1 MIALKKFLLCL
12 LVVLLITSPL
22 SLAADDI
29 ENQLE
34 DLNIE
39 EIDDFINDFNREYGS
54 YFPLGDLKDLI
65 NSLRKNQ
72 KIDFKSLFEGIMRY
86 VFHEITANYSLLVKL
101 IALSVICA
109 VLKNLHHGFEKD
121 NIGKMAYSA
130 VLFVLVIIAIQSFT
144 IAIETGQEAINKM
157 VSFVQAIMP
166 TVFTLLAAVGGM
178 TSVSVFNPLIFM
190 GITAASTWIKDI
202 ILPVIFFISVL
213 SLVNN
218 ITDSFHVSQ
227 LAHLLRQVC
236 VFLMGLFL
244 SVFLGIMV
252 VQGATAATVD
262 GITIRMAKFAS
273 KNFMPIVGGIFSD
286 ALDAVV
292 GYSLILK
299 NAIGLIGLLTLFL
312 ITIFPVIKILSII
325 FIYRLSAAII
335 QPVGEDSIVKCLNDI
350 GNSLTLIFISV
361 ASVAMMFFIAITI
374 VLASGNLSIMLR

>member
-1 MIALKKFLLCL
+1 MAF
-12 LVVLLITSPL
+12 
-22 SLAADDI
+22 AANDI

-34 DLNIE
+34 DLDVG
-39 EIDDFINDFNREYGS
+39 EINEFINEFNREYGS
-54 YFPLGDLKDLI
+54 YFHLNDLKDLL
-65 NSLRKNQ
+65 NSLKKDQN
-72 KIDFKSLFEGIMRY
+72 IDFKSLFEGIMRY
-86 VFHEITANYSLLVKL
+86 IFHEITANYSLLVKL
-101 IALSVICA
+101 IALSLICA
-109 VLKNLHHGFEKD
+109 VLKNLHYGFEKD

-130 VLFVLVIIAIQSFT
+130 VFLVLVILAIQSFT

-178 TSVSVFNPLIFM
+178 TSASVFNPIIFI

-202 ILPVIFFISVL
+202 ILPVIFLISVL

-227 LAHLLRQVC
+227 LAHFLKQLC
-236 VFLMGLFL
+236 VFLIGLFL

-252 VQGATAATVD
+252 VQGAAAATVD
-262 GITIRMAKFAS
+262 GITIRTAKFAS

-335 QPVGEDSIVKCLNDI
+335 QPVGEDAMVRCLNDI
-350 GNSLTLIFISV
+350 GNSLTLVFISV

-374 VLASGNLSIMLR
+374 VLAAGNLSIMLR

>member
-1 MIALKKFLLCL
+1 MRRALPWLLL
-12 LVVLLITSPL
+12 ILLITQQMAF
-22 SLAADDI
+22 AANNI

-34 DLNIE
+34 DLDIR
-39 EIDDFINDFNREYGS
+39 EINEFINEFNREYGS
-54 YFPLGDLKDLI
+54 YFYLGDLKDLL
-65 NSLRKNQ
+65 NSPKKDQN
-72 KIDFKSLFEGIMRY
+72 IDFKSLFEGIMRY
-86 VFHEITANYSLLVKL
+86 IFHEITANYSLLVKL
-101 IALSVICA
+101 IALSLISS
-109 VLKNLHHGFEKD
+109 VLKNLYYGFEKD

-130 VLFVLVIIAIQSFT
+130 VLLVLVLLAIQSFT

-166 TVFTLLAAVGGM
+166 TVFTLLAAVGGI
-178 TSVSVFNPLIFM
+178 TSASVFNPIIFI
-190 GITAASTWIKDI
+190 GITAASTWFKDI
-202 ILPVIFFISVL
+202 ILPVIFLISVL

-227 LAHLLRQVC
+227 LAHLLKQLC
-236 VFLMGLFL
+236 VFLIGLFL

-262 GITIRMAKFAS
+262 GITIRTAKFAS

-292 GYSLILK
+292 GYSIILK
-299 NAIGLIGLLTLFL
+299 NTIGLIGLLTLFL

-335 QPVGEDSIVKCLNDI
+335 QPVGEDAMVRCLNDI
-350 GNSLTLIFISV
+350 GNSLTLVFISV
-361 ASVAMMFFIAITI
+361 ASVSMMFFIAITI
-374 VLASGNLSIMLR
+374 VLAAGNFSIMLR